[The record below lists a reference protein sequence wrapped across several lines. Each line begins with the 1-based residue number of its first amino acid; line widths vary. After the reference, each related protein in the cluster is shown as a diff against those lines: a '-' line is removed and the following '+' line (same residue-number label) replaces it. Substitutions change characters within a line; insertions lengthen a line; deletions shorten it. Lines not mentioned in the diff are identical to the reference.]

1 MALRSTKIRPR
12 HAQICATYFNER
24 QSVILLIM
32 VGISNLGIVRL
43 RCAVE
48 MRKASQHLRARVEQ
62 AVNFEED
69 HPRID
74 QAAILEVVDL
84 PPVSE
89 SADRYR
95 SSTARRGATRASCV
109 IKQFTSAGKK
119 RNERC
124 IASTA
129 TSLTCGACCK

>member
-12 HAQICATYFNER
+12 HTQICATYFNER

-74 QAAILEVVDL
+74 HAAILEVVDL

-95 SSTARRGATRASCV
+95 SSTARRGAARLAQVAYSSNSRALEKSV
-109 IKQFTSAGKK
+109 TSA
-119 RNERC
+119 
-124 IASTA
+124 ASQA
-129 TSLTCGACCK
+129 RRQV